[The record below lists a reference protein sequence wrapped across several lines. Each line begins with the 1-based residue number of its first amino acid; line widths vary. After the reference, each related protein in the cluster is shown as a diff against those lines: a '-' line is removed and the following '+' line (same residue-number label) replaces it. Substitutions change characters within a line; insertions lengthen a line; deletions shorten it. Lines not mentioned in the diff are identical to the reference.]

1 MAAPSPLK
9 RGWGR
14 ADRKRVVR
22 RPIRSLLL
30 LCLGLAALCAPSAG
44 AGTYAPPK
52 GTVIHGGT
60 GGYAAAD
67 IREFA
72 RLSGREPGVY
82 QYFFTPEWT
91 SPGGRSLNWQRGL
104 LRESAAAGVRTMF
117 HLSTARDGHGRA
129 TVSTGALARGAGD
142 GYLIDLN
149 RMIAESG
156 QVVYVRFLAEMNNF
170 NNPYS
175 AVSGSGR
182 RRGREHSTQAYR
194 QAFRRAAL
202 ILRGGPVAAINAR
215 LGRLR
220 MPVLS
225 TSAPELPQPQVA
237 LMWVPLTAGLPY
249 VRGNSPGDY
258 WPGSRYVD
266 WVGTDFYANSP
277 NFRMLNR
284 LYGDRRWRD
293 KPFVFG
299 EYAVWGRE
307 DPGFMRDL
315 FAWIGSHRRVGMAV
329 YNQAA
334 AKKPIF
340 RLRSYPRTATEL
352 GRLLG
357 APRYVLRLAP

>member
-1 MAAPSPLK
+1 M
-9 RGWGR
+9 
-14 ADRKRVVR
+14 
-22 RPIRSLLL
+22 
-30 LCLGLAALCAPSAG
+30 LAALSAPSAS
-44 AGTYAPPK
+44 ATPYAPPK
-52 GTVIHGGT
+52 GTVLHGGT

-91 SPGGRSLNWQRGL
+91 RPEARSLNWERGL
-104 LRESAAAGVRTMF
+104 LRESAEAGVRTMF
-117 HLSTARDGHGRA
+117 HLSTAAGGHGRA
-129 TVSTGALARGAGD
+129 TVSTRALARGAGD
-142 GYLIDLN
+142 RYLTDLN

-182 RRGREHSTQAYR
+182 RRGREHTTESYR

-202 ILRGGPVAAINAR
+202 ILRGGPVATINAR

-220 MPVLS
+220 MPALS
-225 TSAPELPQPQVA
+225 TTTAELPRPRVA

-258 WPGSRYVD
+258 WPGSGYVD
-266 WVGTDFYANSP
+266 WVGTDFYAVSP
-277 NFRMLNR
+277 NYRLLNR
-284 LYGDRRWRD
+284 FYGDPRWRG

-307 DPGFMRDL
+307 DPGFVRDL

-334 AKKPIF
+334 AKTPMF
-340 RLRSYPRTATEL
+340 RLRSYPRTGAEL
-352 GRLLG
+352 GRLLS
-357 APRYVLRLAP
+357 ADRFALDLLP